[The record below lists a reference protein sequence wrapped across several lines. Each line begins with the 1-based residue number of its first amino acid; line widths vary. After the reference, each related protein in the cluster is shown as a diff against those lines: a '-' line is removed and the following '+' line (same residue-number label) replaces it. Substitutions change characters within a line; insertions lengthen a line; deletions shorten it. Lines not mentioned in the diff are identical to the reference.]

1 MKAAVMISQG
11 NVQVQDVPEPQPKPN
26 QIKVKIAYC
35 GICGSE
41 LHSFQPEYQ
50 TGIATFRGPARPS
63 AGPRIMGHEAAGTI
77 VEVGSDTKMGYKV
90 GQRVAMDF
98 RSYCGSCYYCRN
110 KMNHFCE
117 HVTPASGGYAEYAV
131 YNEDAIY
138 PVPDDVT
145 MERAATLEPTAVA
158 VHTIDV
164 AALKAGGTLAILGGG
179 PIGMLILEVAVR
191 AGASKILLSEPVESR
206 RALATKL
213 GATWAVDPTK
223 EDLEQVTGKL
233 TNGRGFDTVID
244 ASGKIAVAK
253 QAVKL
258 ADNCGTIVWAAMYP
272 GGAELP
278 VIPSYMY
285 ARELTIKSVF
295 VSPYCFNRALNM
307 LPTLDL
313 DPLISVKPIEQ
324 IHDGINELLKGQG
337 MKVLI
342 KPGK

>member
-1 MKAAVMISQG
+1 MVSPG
-11 NVQVQDVPEPQPKPN
+11 NVQVQDVPEPQTKPD

-41 LHSFQPEYQ
+41 LHAFQPEFQ
-50 TGIATFRGPARPS
+50 TGIPTFRGPARPS
-63 AGPRIMGHEAAGTI
+63 SGPRIMGHEASGTI
-77 VEVGSDTKMGYKV
+77 VEVGPQTEMGYKV

-98 RSYCGSCYYCRN
+98 RCYCGHCYYCRN

-117 HVTPASGGYAEYAV
+117 HVTPASGAYAEYAT
-131 YNEDAIY
+131 YKEDAIY
-138 PVPDDVT
+138 PLPDDVT
-145 MERAATLEPTAVA
+145 LERGALLEPTAVA
-158 VHTIDV
+158 VHTIDI
-164 AALKAGGTLAILGGG
+164 AGLKPGGTLAILGGG
-179 PIGMLILEVAVR
+179 PIGMLILEVARR
-191 AGASKILLSEPVESR
+191 AGASKILLSEPVEGR
-206 RALATKL
+206 RNLATQL
-213 GATWAVDPTK
+213 GATWTTDPTK
-223 EDLEQVTGKL
+223 EDLEQVTARL
-233 TNGRGFDTVID
+233 TEGRGFDTVID

-278 VIPSYMY
+278 VVPSYMY

-313 DPLISVKPIEQ
+313 EPLISIKPIEK
-324 IHDGINELLKGQG
+324 IREGIDELLKGQG

-342 KPGK
+342 KPGN

>member
-1 MKAAVMISQG
+1 MVSQG